1 MQSQQSEYR
10 WVTVAI
16 AMVLLGALP
25 GSGLSNSHR
34 CFADDEVKAEVEP
47 KENDTAELSVAP
59 LSHLIYPDDRPGW
72 IDEPIAN
79 DGKDYSLVVTSGP
92 SSSIEEADEL
102 IGVYARGAVQS
113 YVDELVSEQEWAT
126 EPEMI
131 PLDINWIR
139 DELVVRRYEGVVQ
152 VGDEQQFEKAILI
165 RIEPD
170 DKKVFETAI
179 ADMKLKERLAA
190 TGIVILGG
198 FSLLVGGSI
207 VLGGLASRQKQP
219 TAAV

>member
-1 MQSQQSEYR
+1 M
-10 WVTVAI
+10 TVAI

-34 CFADDEVKAEVEP
+34 CFADDEVKAELEP
-47 KENDTAELSVAP
+47 KENETAELSVAP

>member
-10 WVTVAI
+10 WMTVAI
-16 AMVLLGALP
+16 AVVLLGALP
-25 GSGLSNSHR
+25 GSGLSNAHR
-34 CFADDEVKAEVEP
+34 CFADDEVKAKVEP
-47 KENDTAELSVAP
+47 KENETAELSVAP

-79 DGKDYSLVVTSGP
+79 DGTGYSLVVTSGP
-92 SSSIEEADEL
+92 SGSIEEADEL

-113 YVDELVSEQEWAT
+113 YVDELVSEQEWAA

>member
-1 MQSQQSEYR
+1 M
-10 WVTVAI
+10 TVAI
-16 AMVLLGALP
+16 AMVLLGALS
-25 GSGLSNSHR
+25 GSGLFNAHR

-47 KENDTAELSVAP
+47 KENETAELSVAP

-79 DGKDYSLVVTSGP
+79 DGTDYSLVVTSGP
-92 SSSIEEADEL
+92 SGSIEEADEL
-102 IGVYARGAVQS
+102 IRVYARGAVQS

-131 PLDINWIR
+131 PLGIDWIR

-165 RIEPD
+165 RIEPN

>member
-1 MQSQQSEYR
+1 M
-10 WVTVAI
+10 TVAI
-16 AMVLLGALP
+16 AMVLLGVLP

-47 KENDTAELSVAP
+47 KENETAELSVAP

-92 SSSIEEADEL
+92 SSSIEEADEI

>member
-1 MQSQQSEYR
+1 M
-10 WVTVAI
+10 TVAI

>member
-1 MQSQQSEYR
+1 M
-10 WVTVAI
+10 TVAI

-47 KENDTAELSVAP
+47 KENETAELSVAP

-170 DKKVFETAI
+170 DKKVFETTI